1 MGIGSS
7 HRPRL
12 NNCSVP
18 FYKNIRIR
26 RVRLAKGEN
35 YRGYIASKRVYFYD
49 LKVHIIT
56 EEKFVY
62 EDGRSHDLEG
72 GKREAKLSETRHAH
86 AMNEEKRER
95 EGIGWEPVRRK
106 GSRRF
111 QGEEIEAWKRRARKV
126 VETVGRALRLYFGK
140 KVQAATL
147 RGFLGYNNK
156 TTQVRTCPDDGGVR
170 S

>member
-72 GKREAKLSETRHAH
+72 GKREAKF
-86 AMNEEKRER
+86 
-95 EGIGWEPVRRK
+95 RK
-106 GSRRF
+106 
-111 QGEEIEAWKRRARKV
+111 QGMHM
-126 VETVGRALRLYFGK
+126 L
-140 KVQAATL
+140 
-147 RGFLGYNNK
+147 
-156 TTQVRTCPDDGGVR
+156 
-170 S
+170 